1 MTALFSISYLPPI
14 SYIHQCLQADEIIIE
29 QHEHFIK
36 QTYRNRCKIYSP
48 NGIQSL
54 IVPLKHQNLSHSPVK
69 DARIS
74 FDVPWNKMHWKAI
87 CSAYRNSPY
96 FEFYEDDFKHVFK
109 KPDVFLI
116 DFNLNLLNIIF
127 KIFKIQKIISRS
139 ENFDKTPPLI
149 NDLRNT
155 FHPKNKTFDIAP
167 YHQVFS
173 DRHGFLND
181 LSCIDYLFNAG
192 VKDVSSITINNQ

>member
-14 SYIHQCLQADEIIIE
+14 SYIHKCLQADEIIIE

-36 QTYRNRCKIYSP
+36 QTYRNRCQIYSP

-96 FEFYEDDFKHVFK
+96 FEFYEDEFKNAFE
-109 KPDVFLI
+109 KPEAFLF
-116 DFNLNLLNIIF
+116 DFNLKLINIIF
-127 KIFKIQKIISRS
+127 GFFKIKKTISLS
-139 ENFDKTPPLI
+139 NSFEKENSQVT
-149 NDLRNT
+149 DLRNT
-155 FHPKNKTFDIAP
+155 FHPKNKSFIIEP

-173 DRHGFLND
+173 DRHGFIND
-181 LSCIDYLFNAG
+181 LSCIDYLFNEG
-192 VKDVSSITINNQ
+192 NK